1 MLQKKEILLRNSPC
15 SNQWQL
21 TLVTLTILLWAM
33 LWPRILHNG
42 KKSNILSAKFVYDA
56 VSTISGNTYAETGC
70 CVGMNVRRGN
80 YTWNPWLDLTKLK
93 NEWHAQLH
101 TQQSE
106 AFPSSISCKEHRK
119 MKIYQNELQIENS
132 TLFILNGQHVC
143 NNLKHAVQRT

>member
-33 LWPRILHNG
+33 LWPRILHKG

-56 VSTISGNTYAETGC
+56 VSTINGNTYAETGC

-106 AFPSSISCKEHRK
+106 AFPSSISCKSWNDQAFLG
-119 MKIYQNELQIENS
+119 KIHANLHLNLCSHAKHWGQQTVGLQ
-132 TLFILNGQHVC
+132 
-143 NNLKHAVQRT
+143 